1 MKDYILG
8 EKIISTTPEKYES
21 TFKAMGYMP
30 LKKQPKKEEKK
41 VEEVKIEKTLKK
53 EKKED

>member
-8 EKIISTTPEKYES
+8 KKIISTTPEKYES
-21 TFKAMGYMP
+21 IFKAMGYMP

-41 VEEVKIEKTLKK
+41 VEKVKIEKTLKK